1 MMNEITE
8 NKAYKVYAKFCD
20 ERFTTTYEDGEPHS
34 SLMVGEIKDFLHDLF
49 VVNVDF
55 DEAYAENM
63 HHFTEQ
69 QAREVMSIYEVMLDE
84 D

>member
-8 NKAYKVYAKFCD
+8 NKAYQVYAKFCD